1 MQLAPQGTKTKNERP
16 RAYIA
21 AMGGTGTGKTSFI
34 NLVGQSEF
42 LVGDGLD
49 SCTNRIQQHPFTF
62 EGQDV
67 VLIDIPGFD
76 DSNKSDAEIVKMI
89 ADFLVSEYRADRC
102 LSGVMYFHRITDVR
116 MGGASRRNFTMFQ
129 KLCGEEAF
137 SNVAIVTTRWDLEE
151 EAVAMARFE
160 EMKSKPQ
167 LCRPIVDK
175 GGSMFPHDRTPDSA
189 NKIIRRLIT
198 GTSPMPLLI
207 QREMAEGMK
216 LSETTAG
223 RQLEQEILEQ
233 VENHQRQVAEII
245 EEMEHIQDST
255 ELEALEGDIRALR
268 ERAAHWQAEA
278 TKLSEAQLDPSADS
292 EAPMRHSID
301 LDGPLLA
308 DSQVP
313 IQQFGALNARAPGPT
328 PSFVHAV
335 PTRIPDT
342 STVLPPAVR
351 PDTTTEPPQQFAT
364 IDDLGQVKKEL
375 LHMQHRQ
382 DRIEQEQSASVK
394 YPTWL
399 VGILD
404 RVLVIFN
411 NLRSRDVGQSW
422 RPTTERSAR
431 TGR

>member
-1 MQLAPQGTKTKNERP
+1 MQLASQDTKTKNERP

-49 SCTNRIQQHPFTF
+49 SCTNRIQQHPFAF

-89 ADFLVSEYRADRC
+89 ADFLLAEYRAGRC

-151 EAVAMARFE
+151 QEVAMARFE

-175 GGSMFPHDRTPDSA
+175 GGSMFPHNRTPESA
-189 NKIIRRLIT
+189 NEIIRHLIT
-198 GTSPMPLLI
+198 GTSPVPLLI

-223 RQLEQEILEQ
+223 RELEQEILKQ
-233 VENHQRQVAEII
+233 VESNQRQVAEII
-245 EEMEHIQDST
+245 EEMEQIQDST
-255 ELEALEGDIRALR
+255 ELEALEEDIRALR
-268 ERAAHWQAEA
+268 ERATHWQTEA
-278 TKLSEAQLDPSADS
+278 AKLSGPPLDPPA
-292 EAPMRHSID
+292 ETHSID
-301 LDGPLLA
+301 FDGPLL

-313 IQQFGALNARAPGPT
+313 IQQLQLGALNDRTPDPA

-335 PTRIPDT
+335 PTGIPDT
-342 STVLPPAVR
+342 STVHPPAVR
-351 PDTTTEPPQQFAT
+351 PNITTEPPQQFAT
-364 IDDLGQVKKEL
+364 IDDLGQVKKDL
-375 LHMQHRQ
+375 QQMRYRQ
-382 DRIEQEQSASVK
+382 DHIEQEQSTSVR
-394 YPTWL
+394 YPSWL

-404 RVLVIFN
+404 RVILIFN
-411 NLRSRDVGQSW
+411 NLRARDVSQGY
-422 RPTTERSAR
+422 RPTIEPSAR
-431 TGR
+431 TGG